1 VPHGN
6 ETAAILT
13 ICLASALGMLGQV
26 IGSRWRIPPIV
37 FLLLF
42 GVAAGP
48 SGLGW
53 LRPDAIGAGLPVL
66 VKLAVAIILFEGAL
80 NLRLGDLR
88 GALLEVRRLV
98 TVGVLITGS
107 AAALVAYLVAG
118 FRWQTAIVFGALVSV
133 TGPTVVQPLLK
144 RVELPRRV
152 RASLE
157 GEAILVDPIGAILA
171 VAVFDIVLGLA
182 GVRPIGVFSAI
193 GAYVGRI
200 VAGIAIG
207 VPGGLAL
214 SWLLRQR
221 RAVTSELANLVSLA
235 GVWVVFGFAELLQSE
250 AGIMAVVAM
259 GLAMQRE
266 VIPEERRLRRFKEQL
281 TVLGISLLFILL
293 AADLPLSVLRA
304 EGWKGVLVVAILMFA
319 VRPIAVFTSLLGSPL
334 TFRER
339 AFIAWIGPRG
349 IVAASVASL
358 FALTLDQFQL
368 PDGSRLLAL
377 TFLTIA
383 MTVTIQGLTV
393 SLAVRA
399 LSLHATGGKPVIVVG
414 AGPLGLAVAGALR
427 DGGRPVTVVDRNVWG
442 IRLAQRARLEAI
454 AGNALDES
462 VLEQAGADEA
472 ELLLATTTNS
482 EVNALAAQLAR
493 DRFGIANAYPALGRP
508 ERGATE
514 DLLIH
519 SGARLAFGRPLDVRR
534 WDALLESGRATLQ
547 WVTLPDDW
555 TARSMDDVPASE
567 SVLPVARMRGAS
579 IEVTHSGQRW
589 ERGDRIATL
598 SELTEEETGAV
609 LEAPRA
615 SLPKTK

>member
-1 VPHGN
+1 
-6 ETAAILT
+6 
-13 ICLASALGMLGQV
+13 
-26 IGSRWRIPPIV
+26 
-37 FLLLF
+37 
-42 GVAAGP
+42 
-48 SGLGW
+48 
-53 LRPDAIGAGLPVL
+53 
-66 VKLAVAIILFEGAL
+66 
-80 NLRLGDLR
+80 
-88 GALLEVRRLV
+88 
-98 TVGVLITGS
+98 
-107 AAALVAYLVAG
+107 
-118 FRWQTAIVFGALVSV
+118 
-133 TGPTVVQPLLK
+133 
-144 RVELPRRV
+144 
-152 RASLE
+152 
-157 GEAILVDPIGAILA
+157 
-171 VAVFDIVLGLA
+171 
-182 GVRPIGVFSAI
+182 
-193 GAYVGRI
+193 
-200 VAGIAIG
+200 
-207 VPGGLAL
+207 
-214 SWLLRQR
+214 
-221 RAVTSELANLVSLA
+221 
-235 GVWVVFGFAELLQSE
+235 
-250 AGIMAVVAM
+250 
-259 GLAMQRE
+259 
-266 VIPEERRLRRFKEQL
+266 
-281 TVLGISLLFILL
+281 
-293 AADLPLSVLRA
+293 
-304 EGWKGVLVVAILMFA
+304 
-319 VRPIAVFTSLLGSPL
+319 
-334 TFRER
+334 
-339 AFIAWIGPRG
+339 
-349 IVAASVASL
+349 
-358 FALTLDQFQL
+358 
-368 PDGSRLLAL
+368 
-377 TFLTIA
+377 
-383 MTVTIQGLTV
+383 
-393 SLAVRA
+393 
-399 LSLHATGGKPVIVVG
+399 VIVVG